1 MSAARPPVSI
11 VVPIYGRV
19 DLTMQCLRTVHAT
32 IDLDRDEVIVVDNG
46 SPDDSVEVIT
56 RDAPWVQLIVNG
68 ANLGFAAGCNVG
80 ARAAKHPL
88 LVFLNNDTEARSD
101 WLDALVAP
109 LVDDASVGLVG
120 PRLLFPDGTL
130 QHAGMLLVEDRR
142 SGSLNAEHRW
152 YRHAGDK
159 PGAQRPADL
168 KLVTGAV
175 MAVRRDQFFE
185 VGGFDEAYWNGCEDV
200 ELCLRIGARG
210 FTIRYA
216 PDSVLVHHESAS
228 GAQRWTKVTENLALL
243 SSRWFGRVTPDV
255 VVRADGA
262 AFPAPPP
269 SSSPTPSKR
278 AARTSGN
285 DPVVR
290 LGGSMF
296 TIESMAHVNREL
308 AVRLGDHG
316 VRVDPQWPETPTVS
330 VADDPRLIPVV
341 EHALG
346 RHRGEA
352 NVTLQHRWPPRW
364 EPPEDR
370 SAWVV
375 VQPFEWG
382 ALPARW
388 VAPLRDLADEVWVY
402 TDWLRRCA
410 VASGVPGH
418 KVHVVPVGI
427 DTGRYRPDGPTF
439 PLQTQAR
446 TRFLYVGGAV
456 YRKGLDVLVH
466 TYLQSFTA
474 SDDVCL
480 VLKLFGGNRFY
491 SDAPHRQLREVVGRP
506 GVPAIEIIEDD
517 LTDDEVASLYRSCT
531 ALVQPYR
538 GEGFCMPIAEAMAS
552 GLPVVVTGAGAAMDF
567 CDETTA
573 TLIRAT
579 ETVAE
584 VEHEDFGPSSGTY
597 TLAEPDPGHLRRIL
611 LALHDDPASAR
622 AKTPAARQR
631 VVRQLDWDVIAAGAA
646 ERLRQL
652 ARRRPRRF
660 DALGAFVAEVEPVS
674 LDDPRGTTVL
684 LEIDADGAWRAAADA
699 WLATVDDADEL
710 TLVVTA
716 ADERDL
722 QEFAESSD
730 GHDADVLA
738 VLTGGDENRLAAA
751 YAACDLVL
759 TGNRAAGIERAARM
773 GKRTLRRT
781 NAEGLRHE
789 LARALGRQPV
799 RPS

>member
-1 MSAARPPVSI
+1 MSARRPPVSI

-19 DLTMQCLRTVHAT
+19 DLTMQCLRTLRDT

-46 SPDDSVEVIT
+46 SPDDSVEVVA
-56 RDAPWVQLIVNG
+56 RDASWVRLVVNG

-80 ARAAKHPL
+80 ANAATHPL
-88 LVFLNNDTEARSD
+88 LVFLNNDTEAHPG

-109 LVDDASVGLVG
+109 LVSDPTVGLVG

-142 SGSLNAEHRW
+142 FGSLNAVHRW
-152 YRHAGDK
+152 YRHHGDK
-159 PGAQRPADL
+159 PDAQRPADL

-175 MAVRRDQFFE
+175 MALRRDQFFE

-210 FTIRYA
+210 LTVRYA

-243 SSRWFGRVTPDV
+243 SSRWLGRALPDI

-262 AFPAPPP
+262 TFPAPGESERVPAP
-269 SSSPTPSKR
+269 KR
-278 AARTSGN
+278 GARASESG
-285 DPVVR
+285 PLVR

-308 AVRLGDHG
+308 AVRLADHG
-316 VRVDPQWPETPTVS
+316 VRVDPQWPETPTVG
-330 VADDPRLIPVV
+330 VADDPRLGPLVV
-341 EHALG
+341 QALG
-346 RHRGEA
+346 RHRGDVA
-352 NVTLQHRWPPRW
+352 VTLQHRWPPRW

-382 ALPARW
+382 DLPARW
-388 VAPLRDLADEVWVY
+388 VTPMRDLADEVWVY

-410 VASGVPGH
+410 IASGVPAH

-427 DTGRYRPDGPTF
+427 DTSRYRPDGPVY
-439 PLQTQAR
+439 PLRTKAR

-456 YRKGLDVLVH
+456 HRKGLDVLVH
-466 TYLQSFTA
+466 AYLDTFTEA
-474 SDDVCL
+474 DDVCL

-491 SDAPHRQLREVVGRP
+491 SDAPHRQLREVAGRP
-506 GVPAIEIIEDD
+506 GVPAIELIDEE
-517 LTDDEVASLYRSCT
+517 LTDDEVASVYRACT

-567 CDETTA
+567 CDDETA
-573 TLIRAT
+573 TLVHAT
-579 ETVAE
+579 EVPAE

-597 TLAEPDPGHLRRIL
+597 TLAEPDGAHLRRIL
-611 LALHDDPASAR
+611 LALHHDPAPALAKVDAAR
-622 AKTPAARQR
+622 AR
-631 VVRQLDWDVIAAGAA
+631 VVRQLDWDDIAAAA
-646 ERLRQL
+646 ADRLRML

-660 DALGAFVAEVEPVS
+660 DALGAFVPEVVPET

-684 LEIDADGAWRAAADA
+684 LEIDDEGAWRAVAEA
-699 WLATVDDADEL
+699 WLTSVDGSDDL

-716 ADERDL
+716 AVEHELRD
-722 QEFAESSD
+722 FAALSE

-738 VLTGGDENRLAAA
+738 VLTGGDEHRLAAA

-759 TGNRAAGIERAARM
+759 TGNRAVTIERATRM

-781 NAEGLRHE
+781 NADGLRHE
-789 LARALGRQPV
+789 LARALGRQSV